1 MSIGVG
7 AMIGIARSP
16 AAVRSTRA
24 ALSAL
29 PGAAEALRC
38 VARRMR
44 SPLGMKRSLVFAIA
58 VLVGLFV
65 GTAWKVQAATT
76 SAPAA
81 AAAQADASA
90 GPGYWASWA
99 EAASH

>member
-1 MSIGVG
+1 
-7 AMIGIARSP
+7 
-16 AAVRSTRA
+16 
-24 ALSAL
+24 
-29 PGAAEALRC
+29 
-38 VARRMR
+38 
-44 SPLGMKRSLVFAIA
+44 MKRALMVSVA
-58 VLVGLFV
+58 VLVASLFV

-76 SAPAA
+76 SAPA